1 MRKIFRIFKYR
12 RLELF
17 SFHSFWS
24 KLLVLAVLEN
34 NFRTFHKKPLM
45 RSISAK
51 ASTKM
56 DLKMPSLMEG
66 CFWADEIST
75 NQ

>member
-1 MRKIFRIFKYR
+1 MRKIFRIFENR

-17 SFHSFWS
+17 SFYSFRS
-24 KLLVLAVLEN
+24 ELLVLAVLEN
-34 NFRTFHKKPLM
+34 NFRTFHKKLFM
-45 RSISAK
+45 RLISAK

-56 DLKMPSLMEG
+56 NLKTPSLMEG
-66 CFWADEIST
+66 YFLADEIST